1 MVTWFVWTSLRLGE
15 ALHPGPFRIL
25 TWNIGSLRLHLD
37 ELLEVVSSE
46 IIDAVLLQEHKVP
59 SQARNKVAR
68 ELLQNDW
75 VIFWGPTRTCGCGEA
90 ILIHRHF
97 SAGILFD
104 CSDILAV
111 AVRGRNGNL
120 IRLAYVYAPVQHH
133 AHDSQDDFF
142 NQLQYWTEMPGLWL
156 AGGGFNFNLEED
168 VPITSQCLTSSTGT
182 WRRSVTKPWGHNLD
196 GFALP
201 LSFLSTA
208 QVQGLHDWC
217 RTQHCPLVLTLE
229 NALDPVQHL
238 SWHRPKVVL
247 GQPCSLECRQM
258 FQQFLSAGDINA
270 AWSFWVRLAFNC
282 DLPSFPYRIASYH
295 TCKNSKKNNDNL
307 MALMRSH
314 RRILADGRNNGW
326 SEDHYAQHEHYTNS
340 ISRLLAEGRKEA
352 LAEWRQNMTNL
363 GHAARWVRDGLAS
376 PATIGSDIL
385 TPAERGQEILEEWL
399 PRWTQPAD
407 EADRLAGVS
416 LQVQQLS
423 VRYDVHPWSAR
434 DPWTPASIVQ
444 HCRDSAPGLDGFA
457 FDKFAALD
465 PCFLE
470 MLCELFNAF
479 DRGLP
484 FPEVWAHA
492 RLVCLRKPDGG
503 TRPIT
508 VLATA
513 YRIWA
518 SRTAQILADW
528 TSWFPDELVGGRPH
542 GACAADSA
550 NHISAV
556 LADKH
561 ATNNFLAGVCLD
573 VSKCFDSISLQG
585 VRLLLDSIGAPAF
598 LYNAVNFW
606 HSLQRHVWFEAKPTG
621 VVIQSHLPRG
631 IPQGDPIAPWCL
643 NLIIATWICNLPP
656 LQTVKLF
663 LDDMITPTSQSKTL
677 FVKCSRF
684 QALRSSSEQTYSIP
698 PAWWETNQDAP
709 PSPDGSPT
717 MQIYHLHAESN
728 WL

>member
-1 MVTWFVWTSLRLGE
+1 M
-15 ALHPGPFRIL
+15 
-25 TWNIGSLRLHLD
+25 
-37 ELLEVVSSE
+37 
-46 IIDAVLLQEHKVP
+46 
-59 SQARNKVAR
+59 
-68 ELLQNDW
+68 
-75 VIFWGPTRTCGCGEA
+75 
-90 ILIHRHF
+90 
-97 SAGILFD
+97 
-104 CSDILAV
+104 
-111 AVRGRNGNL
+111 
-120 IRLAYVYAPVQHH
+120 
-133 AHDSQDDFF
+133 
-142 NQLQYWTEMPGLWL
+142 
-156 AGGGFNFNLEED
+156 
-168 VPITSQCLTSSTGT
+168 
-182 WRRSVTKPWGHNLD
+182 
-196 GFALP
+196 
-201 LSFLSTA
+201 
-208 QVQGLHDWC
+208 
-217 RTQHCPLVLTLE
+217 
-229 NALDPVQHL
+229 
-238 SWHRPKVVL
+238 
-247 GQPCSLECRQM
+247 
-258 FQQFLSAGDINA
+258 
-270 AWSFWVRLAFNC
+270 
-282 DLPSFPYRIASYH
+282 
-295 TCKNSKKNNDNL
+295 
-307 MALMRSH
+307 
-314 RRILADGRNNGW
+314 
-326 SEDHYAQHEHYTNS
+326 
-340 ISRLLAEGRKEA
+340 
-352 LAEWRQNMTNL
+352 
-363 GHAARWVRDGLAS
+363 
-376 PATIGSDIL
+376 
-385 TPAERGQEILEEWL
+385 
-399 PRWTQPAD
+399 
-407 EADRLAGVS
+407 
-416 LQVQQLS
+416 
-423 VRYDVHPWSAR
+423 
-434 DPWTPASIVQ
+434 
-444 HCRDSAPGLDGFA
+444 
-457 FDKFAALD
+457 
-465 PCFLE
+465 
-470 MLCELFNAF
+470 
-479 DRGLP
+479 
-484 FPEVWAHA
+484 
-492 RLVCLRKPDGG
+492 RKPDGG

-508 VLATA
+508 VPATA

-542 GACAADSA
+542 GARATDSA